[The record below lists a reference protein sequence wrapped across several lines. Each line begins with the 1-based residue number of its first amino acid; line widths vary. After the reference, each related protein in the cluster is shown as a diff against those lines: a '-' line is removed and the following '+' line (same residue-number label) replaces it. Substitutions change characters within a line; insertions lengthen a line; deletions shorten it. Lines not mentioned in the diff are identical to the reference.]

1 MNKPMLNEELEKA
14 YENLTIIRL
23 KTDLIISIR
32 KDFNEVW
39 KKFLSYAE
47 SDTLNPTENS
57 IIHFIQTNVEDLY
70 KFIENELKIDIN
82 KPFVDFIT
90 QPISAILFDM
100 QNCIFEYYK
109 RIGMSIKH

>member
-1 MNKPMLNEELEKA
+1 MNKPILNEELEKA

-39 KKFLSYAE
+39 KKFLNGE
-47 SDTLNPTENS
+47 SDTLNSAEKS
-57 IIHFIQTNVEDLY
+57 IIHFIQTNVEELY

-82 KPFVDFIT
+82 KPFVDLVT
-90 QPISAILFDM
+90 QPISAILFDL